1 MQVVQPLLVP
11 QAGRSAGASY
21 STLIGFNVG
30 NGANLKVLG
39 QIIYCGTN
47 ISLVEW

>member
-11 QAGRSAGASY
+11 KLVEAQQVLL
-21 STLIGFNVG
+21 TQLIGFNVG

-39 QIIYCGTN
+39 QII
-47 ISLVEW
+47 